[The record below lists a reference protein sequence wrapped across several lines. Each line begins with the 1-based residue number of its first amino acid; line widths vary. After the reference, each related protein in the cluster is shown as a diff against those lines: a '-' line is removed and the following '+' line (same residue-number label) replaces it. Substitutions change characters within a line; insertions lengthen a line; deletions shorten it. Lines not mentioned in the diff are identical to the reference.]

1 MFGRTRST
9 SARRLIMRA
18 AAIDIGTNTVRLL
31 IVEAVGTSV
40 ETVVRDQ
47 VITRLG
53 EGVGKSGLI
62 LPEAATRTLEV
73 LLGYLRRCRESKVSR
88 TVVTGSA
95 VLRDAANAEEFVN
108 RVRGETGLAVDILSG
123 EGEARLSYAGV
134 ASGRQ
139 EGPLVVIDLGG
150 GSTELVFGKG
160 SEVISA
166 ASINVGSVRLT
177 EQYLHSDPPTGSE
190 QAELVE
196 YARSTVAPHARRILT
211 AAGRWRHK
219 LEAAGVGGTITTL
232 SAINLDLAIYD
243 RVRVH
248 HSALTVEILDRV
260 LDRLARMKLHER
272 KQVRGLQPER
282 ADVIIGGIL
291 IVRETLRALGLDG
304 LWVSESDLLDALAT
318 SVLMPIADN

>member
-1 MFGRTRST
+1 
-9 SARRLIMRA
+9 MRA

-196 YARSTVAPHARRILT
+196 YARAMVAPHARRILT